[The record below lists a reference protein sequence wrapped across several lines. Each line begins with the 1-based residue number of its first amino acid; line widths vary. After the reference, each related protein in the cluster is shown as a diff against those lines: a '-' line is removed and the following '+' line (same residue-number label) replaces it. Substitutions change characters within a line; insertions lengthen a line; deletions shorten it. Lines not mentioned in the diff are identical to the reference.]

1 MQEQTRVISQNFM
14 EFVEEHCDDE
24 DLFLKIAKKELAMKP
39 DKTNTAVGSTM
50 EIIIRNC
57 MVIKSL
63 GLSYADYLEGV
74 IRELANIFEEG

>member
-24 DLFLKIAKKELAMKP
+24 DLFLKIAKKELAMKS